1 MKKIS
6 RFELLWVFML
16 LKPKSYIFLKAN
28 HTEIAI
34 DVLTEIV
41 NHNFYCFN
49 VTVLLITKHFIV
61 LA

>member
-1 MKKIS
+1 
-6 RFELLWVFML
+6 ML